1 MVMWRDDME
10 CGYILAA
17 RESDRKERKSNR
29 CCHLNVIMID
39 FVLHSHADCARLQHM
54 MECHMRASRC
64 PPTRCTDEASRLVWC
79 GVASAVCEDRREFVL
94 LPTKRATKSYA
105 SYYYEHVSIICAY
118 RKR

>member
-1 MVMWRDDME
+1 MVMWRDDMD

-29 CCHLNVIMID
+29 CCHLSVIMID
-39 FVLHSHADCARLQHM
+39 FVLQSHADFEMSSYSVHGRTL
-54 MECHMRASRC
+54 ASG
-64 PPTRCTDEASRLVWC
+64 LVWC

-94 LPTKRATKSYA
+94 LPTKQASKSYA

-118 RKR
+118 RKRQRSQR